1 MSVSELSARVAS
13 RSARIGVVGLGAVGV
28 AVAAAFAGAG
38 FAVVGVDVD
47 PSRVANLGAEDEPD
61 LAELLATV
69 IQSGRLV
76 ATTDFAALA
85 EADVVLV
92 AVATPVIDRRPDLSA
107 LTLACESITSVAK
120 DGALVI
126 VESTLPPGTCERVL
140 APILGARLHLGH
152 APERVMPTRR
162 LANLRRVPRM
172 CGAASREIAEAMAT
186 LYATI
191 GDGRIDRT
199 DWLTA
204 ELAKTAEN
212 TYRDVNIAFANELAA
227 ICEAHGADF
236 RAVRELV
243 NRSPGRDVLFAG
255 PGVGGA
261 CLPKDPWLLV
271 AGAGAPTPLVAAARA
286 VNDAM
291 PSRVVAKLEETL
303 GVLEGAR
310 IVLLGWSYLENAGIA
325 LNSPSSSVASLLR
338 ARGAHV
344 VLHDPHV
351 AEHAGPLAARLEGAD
366 ALVLMV
372 AHDAYRALDLAA
384 LAPLMRR
391 RVLVDTR
398 HVLDA
403 REVNEMGFHFAAIG
417 RPTSRT

>member
-243 NRSPGRDVLFAG
+243 NRSPGRDVLLAG

-310 IVLLGWSYLENAGIA
+310 IVLLG
-325 LNSPSSSVASLLR
+325 
-338 ARGAHV
+338 
-344 VLHDPHV
+344 
-351 AEHAGPLAARLEGAD
+351 
-366 ALVLMV
+366 
-372 AHDAYRALDLAA
+372 
-384 LAPLMRR
+384 
-391 RVLVDTR
+391 
-398 HVLDA
+398 
-403 REVNEMGFHFAAIG
+403 
-417 RPTSRT
+417 